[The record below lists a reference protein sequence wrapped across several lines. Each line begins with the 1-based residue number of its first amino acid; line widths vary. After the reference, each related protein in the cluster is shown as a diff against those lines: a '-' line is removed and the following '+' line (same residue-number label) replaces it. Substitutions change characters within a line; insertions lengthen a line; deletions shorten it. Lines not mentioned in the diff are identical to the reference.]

1 MSVENKRIKIK
12 TQAEEVLKNYSD
24 VKGLEDVFESIWR
37 LEGNE
42 NFKFLIKN
50 VFGLMED
57 FYDSGYHIL
66 NVPESFIREIPQVR
80 YSRDVL
86 FLNRFKYLIP
96 IRFRDTMGIYEYDAL
111 IKIIFIFFDFNNE
124 KITPSNVFGLSNKVM
139 KLLNDFDTDISFE
152 NPDKEYFMKLK
163 ALKWDKKAKKLFNI
177 IYKIYKNFT
186 ITCIHDVFDENP
198 DDGYP
203 ISMGS
208 FDSNVW
214 RCWIFLSGCSAVNND
229 REVMVVDDVVC
240 ACKTYF
246 KLLGLLNKN

>member
-12 TQAEEVLKNYSD
+12 TQARQALKNYSD
-24 VKGLEDVFESIWR
+24 IKGLEDVFESIWS

-50 VFGLMED
+50 VFELMKD
-57 FYDSGYHIL
+57 FYDSDYHIL

-139 KLLNDFDTDISFE
+139 KLLNDFDMDISFE
-152 NPDKEYFMKLK
+152 NPDKEYFIKLK
-163 ALKWDKKAKKLFNI
+163 NLKWDKKAKMIFN
-177 IYKIYKNFT
+177 KIDKVRLDFET
-186 ITCIHDVFDENP
+186 TCIEEVFDENP

-208 FDSNVW
+208 FDSDVW